1 MVSQQINDDGS
12 PARRT
17 AANAISEDV
26 ILDAAAKLMATI
38 GIRRTTMAD
47 VARAAGVSRATLYR
61 RFPNVTA
68 LAAQVTTREFQ
79 RVAAAARLDFSGP
92 DLPSRDALI
101 DALVHL
107 VREAR
112 RHPLLQRIIELDPEF
127 LTPYL
132 IQRGGR
138 TSHGQLTDLTALITV
153 AQGCGQIRAG
163 TPSRMAATVLQMA
176 WSFAL
181 TGPVFVTDDHG
192 EPDTETLDAELT
204 DLLERY
210 LRP

>member
-1 MVSQQINDDGS
+1 MMSQQINDDGQ

-26 ILDAAAKLMATI
+26 ILDAAAKLMSTI

-79 RVAAAARLDFSGP
+79 RVAAATQVDVNGP
-92 DLPSRDALI
+92 EAPTRATLI
-101 DALVHL
+101 AVLVHL

-138 TSHGQLTDLTALITV
+138 TSHGQLADLAALIT
-153 AQGCGQIRAG
+153 AGQSRRQIRDG
-163 TPSRMAATVLQMA
+163 SPMRMAATVLQMA

-181 TGPVFVTDDHG
+181 TGPVFVTDDDG
-192 EPDTETLDAELT
+192 NPDTETLDAELT